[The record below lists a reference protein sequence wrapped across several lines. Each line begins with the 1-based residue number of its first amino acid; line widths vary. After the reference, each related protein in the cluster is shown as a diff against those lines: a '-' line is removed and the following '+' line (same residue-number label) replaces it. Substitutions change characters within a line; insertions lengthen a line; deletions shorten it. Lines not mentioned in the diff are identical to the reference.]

1 MDVKTS
7 SICNAGYGAFLT
19 YLGARVLKKS
29 ALVRSTRLM
38 QEHIARVDV
47 GTLKPLVAQT
57 LGGRRMSVRIS
68 GKNLHYNDNN
78 IYWSKKL
85 LSEFAEF
92 GKTNP
97 IGGKLRSTNESF
109 DESNV
114 DCQIHHEVKML
125 RDKIPDRQGIGFLGI
140 FSESDYK

>member
-19 YLGARVLKKS
+19 YRGARVLKKS

-38 QEHIARVDV
+38 QEHIAWADV
-47 GTLKPLVAQT
+47 GTLQPLVAQT
-57 LGGRRMSVRIS
+57 LVGRSMSVIIS

-92 GKTNP
+92 GKKNP
-97 IGGKLRSTNESF
+97 IRGKSRSTNETF
-109 DESNV
+109 DESKV
-114 DCQIHHEVKML
+114 DCHVHHEVKML
-125 RDKIPDRQGIGFLGI
+125 RGKIPDGQGLGFLGI
-140 FSESDYK
+140 LSESDYK

>member
-47 GTLKPLVAQT
+47 GTLQPLVAQT
-57 LGGRRMSVRIS
+57 IGGRRMSVRIS

-85 LSEFAEF
+85 FSEFAEF
-92 GKTNP
+92 RKKNP
-97 IGGKLRSTNESF
+97 IEGKSRSTNESF

-114 DCQIHHEVKML
+114 DCHIHHEVKML
-125 RDKIPDRQGIGFLGI
+125 RDKIPPGQGIGFLGI

>member
-1 MDVKTS
+1 MDIKTS

-19 YLGARVLKKS
+19 YRGTRVLKKS
-29 ALVRSTRLM
+29 ALVRLTRLM
-38 QEHIARVDV
+38 QEHIAWADV
-47 GTLKPLVAQT
+47 GTLQPLVAQT
-57 LGGRRMSVRIS
+57 LVGRSMSVIIS

-97 IGGKLRSTNESF
+97 IGGKLWSNNESF

-114 DCQIHHEVKML
+114 DCHIHREVKKL